1 LRTCYERPSRRLA
14 AAKLSGKTQEA
25 DPREV
30 DGLLGARRERP
41 RNRRA
46 AEQRDERAPSHSITL
61 CSCRRRLWVPDWQ
74 LYKYRSRA
82 RRGLGCRTIEIP
94 AFRVVH
100 CEIAA

>member
-1 LRTCYERPSRRLA
+1 
-14 AAKLSGKTQEA
+14 
-25 DPREV
+25 
-30 DGLLGARRERP
+30 
-41 RNRRA
+41 
-46 AEQRDERAPSHSITL
+46 L